1 MYYKIVNKTL
11 FRCDQFGN
19 PVRAISENV
28 SFGTFDEKTQTFL
41 VTKLNGVV
49 ELKDYNGT
57 IIRTILSNNGV
68 EARFD
73 PTGIVIRTTDGRTRL
88 VDRNGTIKRFL

>member
-1 MYYKIVNKTL
+1 
-11 FRCDQFGN
+11 
-19 PVRAISENV
+19 
-28 SFGTFDEKTQTFL
+28 
-41 VTKLNGVV
+41 V

-57 IIRTILSNNGV
+57 IIRTISNIGV

-73 PTGIVIRTTDGRTRL
+73 STGIVIRTTDGRTRL